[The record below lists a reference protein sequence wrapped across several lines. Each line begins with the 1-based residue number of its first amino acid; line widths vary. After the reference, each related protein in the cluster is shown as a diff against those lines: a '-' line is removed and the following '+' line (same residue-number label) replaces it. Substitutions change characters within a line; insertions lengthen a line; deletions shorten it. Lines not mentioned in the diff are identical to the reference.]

1 LKSVAVAVADARLGD
16 AVGATAEAGEAWAV
30 AMATRRLAESAREER
45 RTERRETVMEGR
57 RK

>member
-1 LKSVAVAVADARLGD
+1 
-16 AVGATAEAGEAWAV
+16 VGATADAGEAWAV